1 MKKLRHRKFLKL
13 RKGHIVPELELE
25 PSFPDSK
32 SFENLAI
39 FYQASAPGYAL
50 C

>member
-1 MKKLRHRKFLKL
+1 MKKLRHKKFLKL
-13 RKGHIVPELELE
+13 PKGHIVPELGLE
-25 PSFPDSK
+25 PSLPASK

-50 C
+50 